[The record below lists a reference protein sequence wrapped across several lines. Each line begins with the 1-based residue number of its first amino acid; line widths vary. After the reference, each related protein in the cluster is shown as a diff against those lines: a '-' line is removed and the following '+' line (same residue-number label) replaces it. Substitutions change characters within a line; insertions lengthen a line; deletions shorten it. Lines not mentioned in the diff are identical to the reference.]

1 MTSAA
6 PALRSKAAGAP
17 AAGAAAARGERASEF
32 ELSEKDFKTIAA
44 VIYEDAG
51 IVLKPFKMALVYS
64 RLAKRVRKLG
74 LSGFQDYCNLITSEA
89 GKAERREMLASLTTN
104 VTHFFRENHHFEHM
118 REVTLPPLIE
128 AAKKGGRVRFWSAGC
143 SNGHEPYSI
152 AMTILSMM
160 PDAPKY
166 DIKILATDIDPYVVA
181 FGKAGVYD
189 DAAVEPVA
197 PNLKKRWFTPKGGGK
212 QYEAV
217 AEMRSMIAFRELNLI
232 GPWPMSGVFD
242 AIFCRNVLIYFDEAT
257 REAIWHRFCDKLDPA
272 GYLYVGHSERVSGA
286 ATQHL
291 AVEASTTY
299 RLKGGSR

>member
-6 PALRSKAAGAP
+6 PALRSNAAGAQT
-17 AAGAAAARGERASEF
+17 AGAVAARGERASEF

-74 LSGFQDYCNLITSEA
+74 LAGFEEYCNLISSEA
-89 GKAERREMLASLTTN
+89 GGAERREMLAALTTN

-181 FGKAGVYD
+181 FGKAGLYD
-189 DAAVEPVA
+189 EAAVEPVA

-217 AEMRSMIAFRELNLI
+217 PEMRSMIAFRELNLI
-232 GPWPMSGVFD
+232 GPWPMKGRFD

-257 REAIWHRFCDKLDPA
+257 REAIWHRFCDKLDPS

-286 ATQHL
+286 ATQQL
-291 AVEASTTY
+291 VVEASTTY
-299 RLKGGSR
+299 RFKGAS

>member
-1 MTSAA
+1 MTTAA
-6 PALRSKAAGAP
+6 PALRSNAAGGQT
-17 AAGAAAARGERASEF
+17 AGAVAARGERASEF

-64 RLAKRVRKLG
+64 RLAKRVRRLG
-74 LSGFQDYCNLITSEA
+74 LAGFQDYCNLISSDA
-89 GKAERREMLASLTTN
+89 GKAERREMLAALTTN

-128 AAKKGGRVRFWSAGC
+128 AAKNGGRVRFWSAGC

-166 DIKILATDIDPYVVA
+166 DIKILATDIDPYVIA
-181 FGKAGVYD
+181 FGKAGLYD

-197 PNLKKRWFTPKGGGK
+197 PNLKKRWFTPRSGGK

-217 AEMRSMIAFRELNLI
+217 AEMRSLIAFRELNLI
-232 GPWPMSGVFD
+232 GPWPMSGRFD

-257 REAIWHRFCDKLDPA
+257 REAIWHRFCDQLDPA

-286 ATQHL
+286 AMQHL

-299 RLKGGSR
+299 RLKGAS